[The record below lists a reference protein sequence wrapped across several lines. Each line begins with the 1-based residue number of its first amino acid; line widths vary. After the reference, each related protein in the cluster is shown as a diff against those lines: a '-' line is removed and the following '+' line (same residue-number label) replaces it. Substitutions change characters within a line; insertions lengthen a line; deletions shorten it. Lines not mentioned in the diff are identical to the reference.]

1 MGSFRYRAL
10 TGSGAVVAGSLE
22 APSREAAVQHL
33 RSLGQLPISTSD
45 AGAAGW
51 RKHLTLGLLP
61 RRRASTRD
69 LALATH
75 ELAMLLQAGLPLDR
89 ALEVLRGLG
98 ETERLRG
105 PLDAALARLRDGA
118 GLADALAAEPRFP
131 RLYVAMVRAGEMG
144 GSLEATLRRLAEYLA
159 KAQAIRDA
167 VTSALVYPAILL
179 TTAGLSITLI
189 LAFVIP
195 SFEPLFAS
203 AGKSLPSSTRVIMA
217 MGHFL
222 REYWWAMAVAVI
234 AAGLALKRALRRP
247 GFRRRV
253 DAALLRLPLL
263 GGLLAKIEVERF
275 SRTLGTLIG
284 NGVALPA
291 ALAITKDT
299 LANSV
304 VAEAVGATAASLR
317 EGEGLAER
325 LRRTGVFPAVALDL
339 LRVGEETGRLEDM
352 LLRQADI
359 AEQGVKH
366 TVDRLLALLVP
377 VLTVVLGGVVAGVIA
392 AMLTAILSINDLA
405 LQ

>member
-1 MGSFRYRAL
+1 LASFHYKAL
-10 TGSGAVVAGSLE
+10 TGSGAVVAGVLE
-22 APSREAAVQHL
+22 APSREAAVAQL
-33 RSLGQLPISTSD
+33 RSLGQFPISASD
-45 AGAAGW
+45 AAAGDW
-51 RKHLTLGLLP
+51 RNRLARDLLP
-61 RRRASTRD
+61 RQRASTRD

-89 ALEVLRGLG
+89 AIAVLRGLG

-105 PLDAALARLRDGA
+105 PLDTVLGRLRDGA
-118 GLADALAAEPRFP
+118 GFADALAAEPGFP
-131 RLYVAMVRAGEMG
+131 RLYVALVRAGEMG
-144 GSLEATLRRLAEYLA
+144 GSLEATLRRLADYLA

-167 VTSALVYPAILL
+167 VASALVYPAILL
-179 TTAGLSITLI
+179 ATAGLSITLI

-203 AGKSLPSSTRVIMA
+203 AGKSLPGSTRTIMA
-217 MGHFL
+217 LGHFL
-222 REYWWAMAVAVI
+222 RDYWWAIAIAVI
-234 AAGLALKRALRRP
+234 LAGLALNRALRRP

-284 NGVALPA
+284 NGVALPV
-291 ALAITKDT
+291 ALVLTKDT

-304 VAEAVGATAASLR
+304 IAEAVGATAASLR

-325 LRRTGVFPAVALDL
+325 LKRAGVFPAIALDL
-339 LRVGEETGRLEDM
+339 MRVGEETGRLEDM

-359 AEQGVKH
+359 AEQSVKH

-377 VLTVVLGGVVAGVIA
+377 ALTVLLGCIVAGLIA
-392 AMLTAILSINDLA
+392 TMLTAILSINDLA